1 MTETLDQASTKAA
14 DRKAQAESSPRRHTP
29 LPSPHAGASSSPSGQ
44 AGQGWPFATV
54 GAARTLLDLDEDD
67 ICRLIED
74 GRIAWAFNI
83 CASNK
88 ARRKELRILPVALA
102 DYKAQRPC
110 QITWAQVLR
119 QALPSNAAEFP
130 CVRVGHVLNCS
141 NTQVIA
147 LVKARLLK
155 VVRPWRRGA
164 RGAAM
169 ITRDSFIRFLQHRR
183 WPSLLSRC

>member
-1 MTETLDQASTKAA
+1 MTETLVQASAKPSYH
-14 DRKAQAESSPRRHTP
+14 KAQAESPSRRPVP
-29 LPSPHAGASSSPSGQ
+29 LSSPHAGASSPASGQ
-44 AGQGWPFATV
+44 TGQGWTFATI

-67 ICRLIED
+67 ICGLIED

-110 QITWAQVLR
+110 PITWAQVLW
-119 QALPSNAAEFP
+119 QTLPSNAPEFP
-130 CVRVGHVLNCS
+130 CVQVSHVLNCS

-147 LVKARLLK
+147 LVKTRSLK
-155 VVRPWRRGA
+155 VVRPWRRGV
-164 RGAAM
+164 GGTAM
-169 ITRDSFIRFLQHRR
+169 ITRDSFIRFLQYRR